1 MNVLV
6 VVDIQPLFGKPPDSV
21 LSSIKREIRM
31 ADKVALVQAIG
42 AGETLPEIIAAL
54 PADYIGIWKHG
65 FSGGHL
71 VRHAFSK
78 LERARVCGMYS
89 TQCVL
94 CTAGDLAANS
104 VHTTIVGDAIW
115 NGGPYAIAKY
125 RQWVETYAK
134 RNFLELTVE

>member
-1 MNVLV
+1 VNALV
-6 VVDIQPLFGKPPDSV
+6 IVDIQPLFGKPPDSV
-21 LSSIKREIRM
+21 LSSIKREIRI

-54 PADYIGIWKHG
+54 PADYVGIWKHG

-71 VRHAFSK
+71 VRHAFPT

-104 VHTTIVGDAIW
+104 VRTTIVGDAVW
-115 NGGPYAIAKY
+115 NGGPYAKAEY
-125 RQWVETYAK
+125 AEWVAEYAK
-134 RNFLELTVE
+134 RNFLELAVE